1 MTAPERSN
9 AGIDWSELATWP
21 NVITLARLCC
31 LPLFLYLLFG
41 PGERGIAAWLL
52 AALGATDWVDG
63 WLARILDQKTEFGAM
78 FDPIVDRV
86 LFVAAVPALLIDG
99 SLPLIVGVVI
109 LVREVV
115 VSSFALLLRLRRAPR
130 LVVTWEGK
138 TGTFFLLF
146 AVPMFLGAASTL
158 PYAGVLEPLAWLFT
172 IPGLAYGWYAAVFQ
186 YLPATRAS
194 LASQGQ

>member
-1 MTAPERSN
+1 MTTSEQT
-9 AGIDWSELATWP
+9 AGGVDWSQLATWP
-21 NVITLARLCC
+21 NLVTLLRLCC

-41 PGERGIAAWLL
+41 PEERGMAAWLL
-52 AALGATDWVDG
+52 AGLGATDWVDG

-78 FDPIVDRV
+78 FDPIVDRL

-99 SLPLIVGVVI
+99 SLPLLVGAVI
-109 LVREVV
+109 LLREAL
-115 VSSFALLLRLRRAPR
+115 VSSFAVALRLRGASR

-172 IPGLAYGWYAAVFQ
+172 IPGLAYGWYAALFQ

-194 LASQGQ
+194 LASQAQ